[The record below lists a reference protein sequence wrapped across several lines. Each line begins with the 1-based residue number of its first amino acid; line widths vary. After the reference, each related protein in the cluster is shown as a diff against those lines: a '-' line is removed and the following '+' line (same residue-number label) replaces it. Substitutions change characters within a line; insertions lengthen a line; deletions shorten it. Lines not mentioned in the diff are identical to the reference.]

1 MASTSLSTMTYEGHA
16 VDSQLQTRGNQSP
29 CQSQLVVCVDA
40 TAPLAAN
47 ILNDDNRL
55 QKNKIMASTKKNGS
69 VAF

>member
-16 VDSQLQTRGNQSP
+16 EDSQLQTRGNQSP

-47 ILNDDNRL
+47 ILNCAREAL
-55 QKNKIMASTKKNGS
+55 QKMKLKFQQQADMP
-69 VAF
+69 